1 MEISDWTLEIIREG
15 KYDLSFDLE
24 PYSGTPDLFINV
36 GFYAKDLSDADWKL
50 SNQD

>member
-1 MEISDWTLEIIREG
+1 MEISDWTMVIFRES
-15 KYDLSFDLE
+15 KHDLSFDLE

-36 GFYAKDLSDADWKL
+36 GFPAKDLSDDDWKL